1 MLVVHLC
8 GGPIAVKAGSMR
20 TQIVVQGVHFLFFY
34 FLFTIK
40 AGCVRTQIV
49 VQGVHFFNFL
59 FFFHHQGWLCVDTN
73 CCARFFF
80 FAVLVLCVS
89 GWVGLCVGVT
99 TR

>member
-1 MLVVHLC
+1 MRRLMLVVHLC

-20 TQIVVQGVHFLFFY
+20 TQIVVQGVHFFNFF
-34 FLFTIK
+34 FFTIK
-40 AGCVRTQIV
+40 AGCVWTQIV
-49 VQGVHFFNFL
+49 VQG
-59 FFFHHQGWLCVDTN
+59 
-73 CCARFFF
+73 FFF

>member
-1 MLVVHLC
+1 MRRLMLVVHLF
-8 GGPIAVKAGSMR
+8 GGPIAVKVGSMR
-20 TQIVVQGVHFLFFY
+20 TQIVVQGVHFFNSLY
-34 FLFTIK
+34 FLY
-40 AGCVRTQIV
+40 
-49 VQGVHFFNFL
+49 
-59 FFFHHQGWLCVDTN
+59 HQGWLCVDTN

>member
-1 MLVVHLC
+1 MRRLMLVVHLC
-8 GGPIAVKAGSMR
+8 GGPIAVKAGSM
-20 TQIVVQGVHFLFFY
+20 
-34 FLFTIK
+34 
-40 AGCVRTQIV
+40 RTQIV